1 MVKYNN
7 DLSSTLPDA
16 RSGTQASDTWRQHL
30 YTGEQSVNTENWIR
44 QSPDERQARH
54 DAGDDMYIR
63 DVLDSMRAKYSVP
76 LPRPRVDPDIF
87 QSLNEDV
94 AGNKYGRDMA
104 FWDYNLNKDKQVT
117 NTELASKAHSAY
129 WNFDLAPDFYAKNV
143 DQYNAAGAFLV
154 DTFKRARTVGYPIHP
169 LSPILNGLPSTAFTG
184 QAK

>member
-16 RSGTQASDTWRQHL
+16 RNGTQASDTWRQHL
-30 YTGEQSVNTENWIR
+30 YTGNQSLNIDNWNR
-44 QSPDERQARH
+44 QSPDERQVRH
-54 DAGDDMYIR
+54 DAADDLYVKDLM
-63 DVLDSMRAKYSVP
+63 DTVRAQYSVP
-76 LPRPRVDPDIF
+76 LPRPRVDPSIF

-94 AGNKYGRDMA
+94 AGNKYGKDMA
-104 FWDYNLNKDKQVT
+104 YWDYNLNKDTQVT